1 MGKDARRAYFRDRVK
16 PDATAFPHRQAHSIH
31 LRAAWT
37 WNDPQHT
44 DERFA
49 RADEWLR
56 LLRPQTDERLYANY
70 QTYATK
76 EGSPSLFG
84 PENHARLLA
93 LKKKYDPENFFR
105 RNANISPASP
115 SGAAR

>member
-37 WNDPQHT
+37 WNDPQHS
-44 DERFA
+44 DDRFA
-49 RADEWLR
+49 RGEEWLR

-84 PENHARLLA
+84 PENHTRLLA